1 MNKELRL
8 QDAEKLL
15 IKASVS
21 ATMIFDTTDINLR
34 DEYAKQALIYTKIAE
49 AYIKLAEQ
57 CSQ

>member
-8 QDAEKLL
+8 QKAHDLL
-15 IKASVS
+15 IEAKVR
-21 ATMIFDTTDINLR
+21 TDHMQEEKYREL
-34 DEYAKQALIYTKIAE
+34 YAKQAELYTRIAE